1 MPQKLGAWNIF
12 PHQMVLKEFGLFYIA
27 KMLTV
32 FTSFLFLTTFCGL
45 NALDLLRIMGSKL
58 GNNLQHRRIIGGI
71 LEHKGKE

>member
-1 MPQKLGAWNIF
+1 M
-12 PHQMVLKEFGLFYIA
+12 EFGLFYIA
-27 KMLTV
+27 IMLTV
-32 FTSFLFLTTFCGL
+32 FTSLTTFCGL